1 VLAPIV
7 RDTRARNN
15 PWLRNRAY
23 RSPVASSGSAGRR
36 RRAPWIITA
45 VIGALALIVGGA
57 LVGAGF
63 TMSGSHGSSAPIAT
77 PAPSRPAPTSP
88 SPAPTTSAA
97 AVVDPAA
104 PPAARA
110 VIATGTQLVA
120 HTTPNGPVR
129 TTLANPTSFGVP
141 LVLLELGSV
150 PGWYRVSLPVRPNGS
165 TGWVA
170 AADVALRS
178 VPYQIT
184 VAQSLHTATLWS
196 NGTKISSFPT
206 AVGAPSTASPNGL
219 FFVDV
224 IIDNSA
230 GNQAYGP
237 WVLGLSGF
245 SDVYQTF
252 GGGDAEVAF
261 HGTDEDA
268 SVGTSASHG
277 CFRLH
282 NAEATYLAHTVTL
295 GTPVYVR
302 P

>member
-1 VLAPIV
+1 MAL
-7 RDTRARNN
+7 
-15 PWLRNRAY
+15 
-23 RSPVASSGSAGRR
+23 SGSADHRR
-36 RRAPWIITA
+36 RTPWIVTA
-45 VIGALALIVGGA
+45 AIGVVALIVGAA

-63 TMSGSHGSSAPIAT
+63 EMSGSHRSATPVPT
-77 PAPSRPAPTSP
+77 PAPSRPAPATP
-88 SPAPTTSAA
+88 SATHTTPAAP
-97 AVVDPAA
+97 VNPAA

-110 VIATGTQLVA
+110 VIAVGTQLVA
-120 HTTPNGPVR
+120 RTTPNGPVR
-129 TTLANPTSFGVP
+129 TTLANPTAFGAP
-141 LVLLELGSV
+141 LVLLEVGTV
-150 PGWYRVSLPVRPNGS
+150 PGWYEVSLPVRPNGS

-170 AADVALRS
+170 AADVQLRS

-219 FFVDV
+219 FFIDV
-224 IIDNSA
+224 IIDNRA